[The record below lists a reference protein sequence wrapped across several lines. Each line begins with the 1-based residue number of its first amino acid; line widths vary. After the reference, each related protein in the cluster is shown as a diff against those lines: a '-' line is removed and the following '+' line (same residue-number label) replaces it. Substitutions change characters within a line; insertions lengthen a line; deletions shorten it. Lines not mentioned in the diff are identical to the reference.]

1 MVNTGKCEEP
11 QTHEIQMTNPRTKD
25 HRARSDRLSAIPVK
39 DILKMRMDDLEMT
52 NLALQ
57 KALGYSNPNVIA
69 MMKNGSMRV
78 PEEKAFEV
86 ARILEVEPI
95 LFLRMV
101 IEENKPTLWDAIM
114 AVMSHQRSQQMSQR
128 SFLHCV

>member
-1 MVNTGKCEEP
+1 
-11 QTHEIQMTNPRTKD
+11 
-25 HRARSDRLSAIPVK
+25 
-39 DILKMRMDDLEMT
+39 MRMDDLEMT
-52 NLALQ
+52 NLTLQ

-78 PEEKAFEV
+78 PKEKAFEV